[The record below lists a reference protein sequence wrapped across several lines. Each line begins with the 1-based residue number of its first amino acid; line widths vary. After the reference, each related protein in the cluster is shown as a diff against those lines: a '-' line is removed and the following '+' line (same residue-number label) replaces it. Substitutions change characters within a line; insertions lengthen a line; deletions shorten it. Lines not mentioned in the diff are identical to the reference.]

1 MDTLGDTQEGGQQG
15 ERKLA
20 AIMFTDMVGYSSLSQ
35 ENEALALK
43 LLDRHQQ
50 ILRSILTKY
59 SGREIETAGDS
70 FFIEFQSALEAAN
83 CAIEIQSTLHER
95 NQNHKPEE
103 QIKLRIGL
111 HLGDVV
117 QIDDRLHGDGVN
129 IAARLEPLAATEGI
143 CLSED
148 IARAVHNKLEYPVVK
163 KSKVSL
169 KNISEPMDIFCIKL
183 PWVEEKIVKP
193 KTKKSAKRIL
203 KFAIPIL
210 LVTLAIIYFLSS
222 LATYKD
228 IQKRIA
234 VLPFHSIGGDT
245 TEEYFADGM
254 TEQLISSLSN
264 LSELNVIAHSSVM
277 KYKDLERNIKEIGK
291 ELKVGTILEGSIRQS
306 ENKARITVQ
315 LINAQTQENLWAMDY
330 DREVEDVFE
339 LQSEIAQRIAQQ
351 LKVQLRSDELR
362 KLGIGE
368 SVNKSGY
375 KSYLL
380 GKFNLNR
387 STFDGLS
394 KSISY
399 FEDALKLGGEF
410 ARTYTGLAD
419 AYTLMSL
426 SGHSTIPMSE
436 SVAKAK
442 ENVLK
447 ALGMDESLGEAHASL
462 AYINFKLEWNFEEAE
477 REFEKAIE
485 LSPGCAKA
493 HEWYA
498 EYLMIRGNFGDALE
512 SMGKA
517 YELDPLSV
525 NVNYGMG
532 KIYFYNDDLEDAV
545 FWFDKT
551 INLDPLFPEAYASL
565 GETYTLMGEY
575 ERGITILR
583 KAVELS
589 NNKPSVLAHL
599 AYIYAKFGEKEKAIR
614 VLEELNERSKKEEI
628 DSFSFVPIYIG
639 LENIDKSFALL
650 NKLYEEKNSSLLFI
664 KVEPMFYKL
673 HDNNRFDQIV
683 KKIGL

>member
-1 MDTLGDTQEGGQQG
+1 MDTLGDTQESGQQG

-35 ENEALALK
+35 VNETLALK
-43 LLDRHQQ
+43 LLDRHQK
-50 ILRSILTKY
+50 IVRSILTKY

-103 QIKLRIGL
+103 QIMLRIGL
-111 HLGDVV
+111 HLSDVV
-117 QIDDRLHGDGVN
+117 QVDDRLHGNGVN

-148 IARAVHNKLEYPVVK
+148 FARAVHNKLEYPVVK

-193 KTKKSAKRIL
+193 KKKKSTKRIL

-210 LVTLAIIYFLSS
+210 FVTFAVIYFLSS

-234 VLPFHSIGGDT
+234 VLPFYSIGGDT

-264 LSELNVIAHSSVM
+264 LSELNVIARSSVM

-351 LKVQLRSDELR
+351 LKVQLKSDELR

-399 FEDALKLGGEF
+399 FEDALKFGGEF

-426 SGHSTIPMSE
+426 SGNSSIPMSE

-447 ALGMDESLGEAHASL
+447 ALGMDESLGEAHALL
-462 AYINFKLEWNFEEAE
+462 AYINFKLEWNFDEAE
-477 REFEKAIE
+477 KEFEKAIE
-485 LSPGCAKA
+485 LSPGCSRA

-512 SMGKA
+512 SMQKA

-525 NVNYGMG
+525 SVNYGRG
-532 KIYFYNDDLEDAV
+532 KIYFYNDDLEDAAS
-545 FWFDKT
+545 WFDKT

-565 GETYTLMGEY
+565 GETYTLLGEY

-599 AYIYAKFGEKEKAIR
+599 AYNYAKFGEKEKAIR
-614 VLEELNERSKKEEI
+614 VLEELNERSKKEII
-628 DSFSFVPIYIG
+628 DSFGFVPIYIG
-639 LENIDKSFALL
+639 LENFDKAFAML
-650 NKLYEEKNSSLLFI
+650 NKSYEEKNSSILSI
-664 KVEPMFYKL
+664 KIEPMFYIL
-673 HDNNRFDQIV
+673 HDDDRFDEIV
-683 KKIGL
+683 EKIGL

>member
-1 MDTLGDTQEGGQQG
+1 MDTLGDTQESGQQG

-50 ILRSILTKY
+50 IVRSILSKY

-70 FFIEFQSALEAAN
+70 FFIEFQSAVEAAN

-111 HLGDVV
+111 HLSDVV
-117 QIDDRLHGDGVN
+117 QVDDRLHGDGVN
-129 IAARLEPLAATEGI
+129 IASRLEPLAATEGI

-148 IARAVHNKLEYPVVK
+148 FARAVHNKLEYPVVK

-169 KNISEPMDIFCIKL
+169 KNISEPMDIYCIRL
-183 PWVEEKIVKP
+183 PWVEEKILKP
-193 KTKKSAKRIL
+193 INKKSTKRIL

-210 LVTLAIIYFLSS
+210 LITLAIIYFFSS

-234 VLPFHSIGGDT
+234 VLPFYSIGGDT
-245 TEEYFADGM
+245 TEDYFADGM

-264 LSELNVIAHSSVM
+264 LSELNVIARSSVM

-330 DREVEDVFE
+330 DREVGDVFE

-351 LKVQLRSDELR
+351 LKVQLKSDELR

-375 KSYLL
+375 KAYLL

-399 FEDALKLGGEF
+399 FEDALKFGGEF

-426 SGHSTIPMSE
+426 SGNSTIPMSE

-462 AYINFKLEWNFEEAE
+462 AYINFKLEWNFDGAE
-477 REFEKAIE
+477 KEFEKAIE
-485 LSPGCAKA
+485 LSPGGSKA

-498 EYLMIRGNFGDALE
+498 EYLMVKGNFGDALE
-512 SMGKA
+512 SMEKA

-525 NVNYGMG
+525 SVNYGRG
-532 KIYFYNDDLEDAV
+532 KIYFYDDDLEDAV
-545 FWFDKT
+545 FWFDRT
-551 INLDPLFPEAYASL
+551 INLDPLFPEAYTSL

-589 NNKPSVLAHL
+589 NDKPSALAHL

-614 VLEELNERSKKEEI
+614 ILEELNERSRKEEMN
-628 DSFSFVPIYIG
+628 SFTFVPISIG
-639 LENIDKSFALL
+639 LENFDKAFALL
-650 NKLYEEKNSSLLFI
+650 NKSYEEKNSSLLFI
-664 KVEPMFYKL
+664 KVEPMFYDL
-673 HDNNRFDQIV
+673 HDDDRFDKIV

>member
-1 MDTLGDTQEGGQQG
+1 MDTLEDTQERGQQG

-20 AIMFTDMVGYSSLSQ
+20 AIMFTDMVGYSSLAQ
-35 ENEALALK
+35 GNEALALK
-43 LLDRHQQ
+43 LLDRHQK
-50 ILRSILTKY
+50 IVRSIFPKY
-59 SGREIETAGDS
+59 SGKEIETAGDS
-70 FFIEFQSALEAAN
+70 FFIEFQSAVEAAN

-117 QIDDRLHGDGVN
+117 QVDGRLHGDGVN

-148 IARAVHNKLEYPVVK
+148 FARAVQNKIEYPVIK
-163 KSKVSL
+163 KSNVSL
-169 KNISEPMDIFCIKL
+169 KNISDPMDIFCIQL
-183 PWVEEKIVKP
+183 PWVDEKTIE
-193 KTKKSAKRIL
+193 TKKKKSTKRII
-203 KFAIPIL
+203 KFAIPVL
-210 LVTLAIIYFLSS
+210 LAVLAVIYFLSS

-264 LSELNVIAHSSVM
+264 LSELNVIARSSVM
-277 KYKDLERNIKEIGK
+277 KYKGLERNIKEIGK

-315 LINAQTQENLWAMDY
+315 LINAKTQENLWAMDY

-351 LKVQLRSDELR
+351 LKVQLKSDELR

-368 SVNKSGY
+368 SVNRTGY
-375 KSYLL
+375 KAYLL

-399 FEDALKLGGEF
+399 FEDALKFGGDF

-426 SGHSTIPMSE
+426 SGNSTIPMSE

-462 AYINFKLEWNFEEAE
+462 AYINFKLEWNFNDAE
-477 REFEKAIE
+477 KEFKKAIE

-498 EYLMIRGNFGDALE
+498 EYLMIRGNFEDALE
-512 SMGKA
+512 SMEKA
-517 YELDPLSV
+517 FELDPLSV

-532 KIYFYNDDLEDAV
+532 KIYLYNDDPEDAIN
-545 FWFDKT
+545 WFDKA
-551 INLDPLFPEAYASL
+551 IDLDPAFADAYASI
-565 GETYTLMGEY
+565 GESYTKIDEY
-575 ERGITILR
+575 ERGITIMR

-589 NNKPSVLAHL
+589 NNKPSMLAHL
-599 AYIYAKFGEKEKAIR
+599 AYIYAEFGEKEKAIR

-628 DSFSFVPIYIG
+628 NSFSYVPIYIS
-639 LENIDKSFALL
+639 LNNYDKAFALL
-650 NKLYEEKNSSLLFI
+650 NKAYEEKNSSLLFI

-673 HDNNRFDQIV
+673 HDDERYDEIV
-683 KKIGL
+683 ERIGL

>member
-1 MDTLGDTQEGGQQG
+1 MDTLGDTQENGQQG

-35 ENEALALK
+35 ESEALALR

-50 ILRSILTKY
+50 IVRSILPKY

-70 FFIEFQSALEAAN
+70 FFIEFQSAVQAAN
-83 CAIEIQSTLHER
+83 CAIEIQTTLHDR
-95 NQNHKPEE
+95 NQKHKPEE
-103 QIKLRIGL
+103 QIKLRIGM
-111 HLGDVV
+111 HLSDVV
-117 QIDDRLHGDGVN
+117 QVDDRLHGDGVN

-148 IARAVHNKLEYPVVK
+148 FARAVHNKLEYPVVK
-163 KSKVSL
+163 KSKVNL
-169 KNISEPMDIFCIKL
+169 KNISKPMDIYCIQL
-183 PWVEEKIVKP
+183 PWVEEKIVKS
-193 KTKKSAKRIL
+193 KKKKSTKRIL
-203 KFAIPIL
+203 NFAIPIL
-210 LVTLAIIYFLSS
+210 LLTLAVIYFLSS

-234 VLPFHSIGGDT
+234 VLPFRSIGSDT

-264 LSELNVIAHSSVM
+264 LSELNVIARSSVM
-277 KYKDLERNIKEIGK
+277 KYKDLEKNIKEIGK

-339 LQSEIAQRIAQQ
+339 LQSEIAQKIAQQ
-351 LKVQLRSDELR
+351 LKIQLKSDELR

-375 KSYLL
+375 KAYLL

-399 FEDALKLGGEF
+399 FEDALRFGGEF

-426 SGHSTIPMSE
+426 SGNSTIPMSE

-462 AYINFKLEWNFEEAE
+462 AYINYKLEWNFDEAE
-477 REFEKAIE
+477 KEFEKAIE

-512 SMGKA
+512 SMEKA

-551 INLDPLFPEAYASL
+551 INLDPAFPQAYASL
-565 GETYTLMGEY
+565 GEAYTLMGEY
-575 ERGITILR
+575 ERGITIMR

-589 NNKPSVLAHL
+589 NNKPIVLAHL
-599 AYIYAKFGEKEKAIR
+599 AYTYAKFGEKEKAIR
-614 VLEELNERSKKEEI
+614 ILEELNERSKTEEI
-628 DSFSFVPIYIG
+628 NSFSFVPIYIG
-639 LENIDKSFALL
+639 LGNVDKAFVLL
-650 NKLYEEKNSSLLFI
+650 NKSYEEKNNIVLFI
-664 KVEPMFYKL
+664 KVEPMFYEL
-673 HDNNRFDQIV
+673 HDDDRFDEIIE
-683 KKIGL
+683 KIGL